1 MSGGDAEE
9 MEWTNSDQTSTSN
22 DNCDKDESEAQV
34 TLSIKWSGGPQ
45 PKKCKI
51 ILEKALQSWSNKNK
65 FKVDCRVS
73 KVYDDGRAAVK
84 ITPASALSE
93 LQQLCGQKLTIRDER
108 VAVEILYVILSPLA
122 SVPQTPDD
130 ASLNS
135 CPPSESEPQDE
146 REKVGQ
152 QKNGMNGS
160 GCNIPP
166 PLEEQN
172 ADNASKAPPPSTWSE
187 TQPEKQSSFNRSTAV
202 STSGEESLMSILA
215 VSPFWYLNHIY
226 KEEIKHIETK
236 NDVRMSANVHVT
248 FIKEKKNGSPED
260 AVSDFEALVQ
270 DFMKNEFEGADISL
284 KNRDPKQL
292 IEVLKVVQNKDRK
305 LLLTLSSEE
314 MIINGPSSSV
324 EAVDKFLNT
333 MTVMNMHDEE
343 STVTSRDESSGA
355 SIDATVNITINIEE
369 PLLESGLIIEEDSWK
384 RIETS
389 FSKKKSKIED
399 KFGVGFSAS
408 SNSKDHVKVKAHYRG
423 LGENASMQ
431 SHALRALLRLYQ
443 KTATSLL
450 NYNQPHGAAGFSDSP
465 MNPNE
470 ELYTSDEDSSEP
482 NRNRKPGYNIHYN
495 DAPKTE
501 GATAGDNKEEKCPIC
516 LDSFTKK
523 QQLKCKHE
531 FCEECLEQA
540 KANQGPICPV
550 CKNVFGK
557 VEGNQPDGEMTWRST
572 GPSLPGFSNC
582 GTITI
587 TYNIPSGRQTEKHP
601 NPGQPYHGINRRAYL
616 PDNKEGKEVLQ
627 LLKKAFDQKLIFTV
641 GTSRT
646 TGYENQVTWND
657 IHHKTSTTGGAQGFG
672 YPDPDYL
679 RRVRE
684 ELKAN
689 GIE

>member
-1 MSGGDAEE
+1 MSYIDAEE
-9 MEWTNSDQTSTSN
+9 TMDWTNSDNYDQ
-22 DNCDKDESEAQV
+22 DESEAQV

-45 PKKCKI
+45 PKKCDIK
-51 ILEKALQSWSNKNK
+51 LERALQAWANKNS
-65 FKVDCRVS
+65 FAVDYHVS

-84 ITPASALSE
+84 ITPAPALSE
-93 LQQLCGQKLTIRDER
+93 LQQLCGQKLTIRDEK
-108 VAVEILYVILSPLA
+108 VAVEILYVILSPLG

-135 CPPSESEPQDE
+135 CPPSESEPKDVQ
-146 REKVGQ
+146 EKLGQ
-152 QKNGMNGS
+152 QKNGMA
-160 GCNIPP
+160 
-166 PLEEQN
+166 QN
-172 ADNASKAPPPSTWSE
+172 ANKASKAPPPSAGSE
-187 TQPEKQSSFNRSTAV
+187 TQPVGQSSFSRSTAV
-202 STSGEESLMSILA
+202 STTGDESLTSILA

-226 KEEIKHIETK
+226 KEEIDHIQTK
-236 NDVRMSANVHVT
+236 NDVTMSANAHVT
-248 FIKEKKNGSPED
+248 FTANKGNGSPQD
-260 AVSDFEALVQ
+260 AVSDFKALVQ
-270 DFMKNEFEGADISL
+270 NFLENEFEGAEFEGADMSL

-292 IEVLKVVQNKDRK
+292 NEVLKIVQNKDSK

-314 MIINGPSSSV
+314 MIVNGPSSSV

-333 MTVMNMHDEE
+333 MTVMNMPDEE

-355 SIDATVNITINIEE
+355 SIDATVNITINSED

-384 RIETS
+384 RLKT
-389 FSKKKSKIED
+389 KPIED

-408 SNSKDHVKVKAHYRG
+408 RNSKDHVKVKAHYRG
-423 LGENASMQ
+423 LRGNASME
-431 SHALRALLRLYQ
+431 SHALRALRLYQ
-443 KTATSLL
+443 KTTTSPL
-450 NYNQPHGAAGFSDSP
+450 NYNQPHGAAGFIDLP
-465 MNPNE
+465 INPNE
-470 ELYTSDEDSSEP
+470 DLYTSDKDSSEP
-482 NRNRKPGYNIHYN
+482 NRNRKPSYNIHYN

-501 GATAGDNKEEKCPIC
+501 GATAGDNEEEKCPIC

-540 KANQGPICPV
+540 KATQGPICPV
-550 CKNVFGK
+550 CKYVFGK

-641 GTSRT
+641 GMSRT
-646 TGYENQVTWND
+646 TGYENQVIWND